1 MNGGWTEYVLLWTF
15 FKDSFET
22 YKTFPWCII
31 TEFECKV
38 DVGNHKLGTFSES
51 VFLNYWI
58 TTTKNI
64 VNIL

>member
-31 TEFECKV
+31 TEFECKL
-38 DVGNHKLGTFSES
+38 DVGNHKLVGY
-51 VFLNYWI
+51 VFRIGFFKLFDNDD
-58 TTTKNI
+58 KK
-64 VNIL
+64 